1 MSVDSFDVCK
11 ALEWYKSYLSSE
23 CELSKREI
31 SLRLSW
37 IEHFCNSLPRRT
49 LTIEEIS
56 VREVVVYFAD
66 QSGEFQKP
74 LEWYLRYKALE
85 SFWDDMVAA
94 DMLKQNS
101 IKGIYDDT
109 DIEPYDEENAVVSA
123 PSIPVNWSR
132 AETVY

>member
-1 MSVDSFDVCK
+1 MSVDSFDVCR

-23 CELSKREI
+23 CELPKREI
-31 SLRLSW
+31 SCRLNW

-49 LTIEEIS
+49 LTVDEIS

-66 QSGEFQKP
+66 QSSQFQKP

-85 SFWDDMVAA
+85 SFWDDMVDAKL
-94 DMLKQNS
+94 LKQNS

-109 DIEPYDEENAVVSA
+109 DIEPYDEENAVVNA